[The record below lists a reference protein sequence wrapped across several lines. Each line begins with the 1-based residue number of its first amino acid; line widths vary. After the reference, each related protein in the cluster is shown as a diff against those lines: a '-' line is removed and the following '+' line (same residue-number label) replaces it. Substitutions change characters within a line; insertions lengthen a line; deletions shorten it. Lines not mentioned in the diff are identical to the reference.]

1 MAACRFLEHSID
13 TEMAIID
20 NRDLREKRKQC
31 KVKCPKI
38 EGMMPKLMKMV
49 KGEMKK
55 YEINSMGESVS
66 TVTAGMVAMVSQH
79 TMTRVNES

>member
-1 MAACRFLEHSID
+1 MTGCVFLEHSID

-49 KGEMKK
+49 ESEM
-55 YEINSMGESVS
+55 E
-66 TVTAGMVAMVSQH
+66 GM
-79 TMTRVNES
+79 RR